1 MGALVRMAN
10 VTYGLGHA
18 HDVVAAVAK

>member
-1 MGALVRMAN
+1 MVRMAN